1 MNFHRLGGI
10 TALAGCST
18 SDALS
23 SDIHRIPIN
32 RPAQIIQCHH
42 YLRGDA
48 DKTAFVERQQE
59 FAALQRGQPVGDR
72 EGRAPLHQAVHGLH
86 DGGFGLEINRA
97 RRLVDGLAARIRASW
112 MENSLNVLLGL
123 IVASGTAA
131 GRKTE

>member
-59 FAALQRGQPVGDR
+59 FAALQRGQPVGDHD
-72 EGRAPLHQAVHGLH
+72 GRAPLIRRSMASMMAVNVTAPERIT
-86 DGGFGLEINRA
+86 LEWRP
-97 RRLVDGLAARIRASW
+97 R
-112 MENSLNVLLGL
+112 
-123 IVASGTAA
+123 
-131 GRKTE
+131 